1 MKTNIKKNN
10 TLGTFNWHVLLI
22 LSLGSVI
29 TAIYRDG
36 FASLFPFLQK
46 EFYLTSAQL
55 GLHSTFFYFTNA
67 FVSIYAGRLVDLKG
81 SKWGLVFSGLLM
93 SILYFSHS
101 ITPNFLIILFM
112 SALTGVVV
120 SFNMPSVTK
129 GVVERFPRKQRSTAL
144 GLHSMAFPI
153 GGLLGAIALPFFGNI
168 FGWRKTMFL
177 PGVIAVLGVLFIS
190 YYYQE
195 KGKVNNYPSGNEKIS
210 IPFWKSISQ
219 LIKNRE
225 LIKISVFGLFLGMMA
240 NSICAHFTLFLFLDY
255 GLPETLAGLG
265 FAFVQLGSIIGRAA
279 WGILCDRVLEGN
291 KRKTFL
297 FMGLSFW
304 FVTIIFCI
312 GLRHLNPSISIL
324 FLLAFLTG
332 CFGNGWQGIFSAA
345 VAETVKEENVG
356 IATGIAFL
364 LARSGLMIAPPI
376 FGYIADIKGSYSF
389 SWFLLGVIML
399 FASLGQYC
407 FSKREQNG
415 IQFNA

>member
-1 MKTNIKKNN
+1 MKINSKKNN
-10 TLGTFNWHVLLI
+10 TQSTFNWHVLFV
-22 LSLGSVI
+22 LSLTSII
-29 TAIYRDG
+29 TGIYREG

-46 EFYLTSAQL
+46 EFHLTNAQL
-55 GLHSTFFYFTNA
+55 GLHSTLFYFTNA

-101 ITPNFLIILFM
+101 VIPNFLMILFM
-112 SALTGVVV
+112 AALTGVVV
-120 SFNMPSVTK
+120 SFNMPSVNK
-129 GVVERFPRKQRSTAL
+129 GVVGWFPRKQRSTAL
-144 GLHSMAFPI
+144 GLQSMAFPI

-177 PGVIAVLGVLFIS
+177 PSVIAILGVLFIS

-195 KGKVNNYPSGNEKIS
+195 KGKVNNYLLGSEKLSIS
-210 IPFWKSISQ
+210 FWKSISQ

-225 LIKISVFGLFLGMMA
+225 LIKISLFGLFLGMMA

-255 GLPETLAGLG
+255 DLPEIVAGLG
-265 FAFVQLGSIIGRAA
+265 FAFVQLGSIVGRAA

-304 FVTIIFCI
+304 FTTIIFNI
-312 GLRHLNPSISIL
+312 GLRYLNPSVSIL
-324 FLLAFLTG
+324 FLLAFLAG
-332 CFGNGWQGIFSAA
+332 CFGNGWPGIFSAA

-356 IATGIAFL
+356 VATGIAFL
-364 LARSGLMIAPPI
+364 LVRSGLMIAPPI
-376 FGYIADIKGSYSF
+376 FGYIADIKGSYSL
-389 SWFLLGVIML
+389 SWFLLGIIVLI
-399 FASLGQYC
+399 ASLGQ
-407 FSKREQNG
+407 FLLSEKRVETG
-415 IQFNA
+415 